1 MAQMQALLEVMRMC
15 TWPTSRLLRSVR
27 RAACGVRLACRC
39 RVLSLIRF
47 SLSLSVSVSLF
58 SRTRACA
65 PPHPP
70 PPCMPCLRLLA
81 TLRTCR
87 ACSAP
92 RSSAST
98 CASPSPASRSTPTT
112 RWVWV
117 RRSCCAL
124 RGGRDQ
130 NHQLDHGAISAGLFI
145 RHPHS
150 NHACLLF
157 ESHCLSP
164 TLPRLPVSR
173 NASRTAPTG
182 TSRLSTSSRGPRTP
196 TYPSITTTTT
206 SSSSTAAA
214 ALFPPRPLS
223 RTNADPPL
231 SSGLCCCAVVFRRD
245 VIRYVASTRQNVGAG
260 MM

>member
-1 MAQMQALLEVMRMC
+1 MC

-47 SLSLSVSVSLF
+47 SLSLSLSL
-58 SRTRACA
+58 SLSSLERGPVLPLIHHLPACLVCDCLPPSGPVGPAAHPDQVLRPVHHPAPRVARRQQQGGSGSGGPAVRCAVAGIRTTNSTTAPSLLAYLYAIPIQTTPAFFLNPTAC
-65 PPHPP
+65 P
-70 PPCMPCLRLLA
+70 PPC
-81 TLRTCR
+81 
-87 ACSAP
+87 
-92 RSSAST
+92 
-98 CASPSPASRSTPTT
+98 
-112 RWVWV
+112 
-117 RRSCCAL
+117 
-124 RGGRDQ
+124 
-130 NHQLDHGAISAGLFI
+130 
-145 RHPHS
+145 
-150 NHACLLF
+150 
-157 ESHCLSP
+157 
-164 TLPRLPVSR
+164 PRLPVSR